1 MRTGASSGVVLAV
14 VAALMLSACGS
25 SSNTSAANAALS
37 TTTSSTSSTTS
48 FTTAKKPKAKKK
60 TTQHK
65 TTTTTTSKTTTKK
78 TSTTSKT
85 TTSKTTS
92 TSTTT
97 HTTSKTTT
105 TAAFKGPL
113 QATLVGE
120 NHFPKI
126 GVKWAY
132 TVTAKDANGKPLSGT
147 ITTEFW
153 FGGAKVGQES
163 PLKHSFTDGKI
174 TNKVTFPARANN
186 VTGLQLQ
193 VTVTTSIG
201 TKTLDWTVN
210 PTTK

>member
-1 MRTGASSGVVLAV
+1 MRTGASSGVMLAV
-14 VAALMLSACGS
+14 VAALTLSACGS
-25 SSNTSAANAALS
+25 SSNTSATNAAVS

-48 FTTAKKPKAKKK
+48 FTAAKKPKTKKK

-65 TTTTTTSKTTTKK
+65 TTTSKTTTKK
-78 TSTTSKT
+78 TTTTSTATTSKT
-85 TTSKTTS
+85 TT

-97 HTTSKTTT
+97 THTTTSKTTT

-113 QATLVGE
+113 QATLVGT
-120 NHFPKI
+120 NHDPKI

-163 PLKHSFTDGKI
+163 PLKHSFTDGTI

>member
-1 MRTGASSGVVLAV
+1 MKMGASSGVVLALA
-14 VAALMLSACGS
+14 AALTLSACGS
-25 SSNTSAANAALS
+25 SSNTSATNAAVS
-37 TTTSSTSSTTS
+37 TTTQSTSSTTS
-48 FTTAKKPKAKKK
+48 TSTTSHKPKAHKK

-65 TTTTTTSKTTTKK
+65 TTTTTTSKTTTSKK
-78 TSTTSKT
+78 TTSTTTTTSKT
-85 TTSKTTS
+85 TT
-92 TSTTT
+92 T
-97 HTTSKTTT
+97 HTTTSKTTTT

-113 QATLVGE
+113 QATLTGE
-120 NHFPKI
+120 NHYPKI

-147 ITTEFW
+147 IETEFW

-163 PLKHSFTDGKI
+163 PLKHTFTNGTI

-193 VTVTTSIG
+193 VTVITSVG

>member
-1 MRTGASSGVVLAV
+1 MRTGSCTGVVLAI
-14 VAALMLSACGS
+14 VAALTLSACGS
-25 SSNTSAANAALS
+25 SSNTSATNAAVS

-65 TTTTTTSKTTTKK
+65 TTTTSKTTTKK
-78 TSTTSKT
+78 TTTSKATTSKT
-85 TTSKTTS
+85 TTTS
-92 TSTTT
+92 TTTT
-97 HTTSKTTT
+97 HTTSKTT

-120 NHFPKI
+120 NHDPKI
-126 GVKWAY
+126 GVKWPY
-132 TVTAKDANGKPLSGT
+132 TVTAKDADGKPLSGT

-163 PLKHSFTDGKI
+163 PLKHTFTDGTI

>member
-1 MRTGASSGVVLAV
+1 MRTGTSSGVLLAV
-14 VAALMLSACGS
+14 VAALTLSACGS
-25 SSNTSAANAALS
+25 SSNTSATNAAVS
-37 TTTSSTSSTTS
+37 TTTSSTSSSTTITS
-48 FTTAKKPKAKKK
+48 AKKPKAKKK

-65 TTTTTTSKTTTKK
+65 TTTTTSKTTTKK
-78 TSTTSKT
+78 TTTTSKT
-85 TTSKTTS
+85 TTSKTTT

-147 ITTEFW
+147 IETEFW

-163 PLKHSFTDGKI
+163 PLKHTFTDGAI

-193 VTVTTSIG
+193 VTVITSIG